1 MYYPYYEWIL
11 HGWYSENWLANV
23 TSVNCSK
30 TDLLRTIDRAIAIE
44 EYSQVEVITVYC
56 TVLYYYCLLCVCFVI
71 NTDRFHLPTIHQ
83 ISLTPA
89 INTFHFCLL

>member
-44 EYSQVEVITVYC
+44 EYSQVEVIKLIHC
-56 TVLYYYCLLCVCFVI
+56 TVLLLFIVCV
-71 NTDRFHLPTIHQ
+71 
-83 ISLTPA
+83 
-89 INTFHFCLL
+89 FCNQY